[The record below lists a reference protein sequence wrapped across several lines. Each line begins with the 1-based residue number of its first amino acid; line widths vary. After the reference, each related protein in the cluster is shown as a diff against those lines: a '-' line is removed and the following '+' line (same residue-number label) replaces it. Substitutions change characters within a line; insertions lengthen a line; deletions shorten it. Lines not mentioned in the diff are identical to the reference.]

1 MGEQTGDW
9 CWSYHDYQPEQEQLR
24 EALCTLG
31 NGSFATRGA
40 APESTAGETHYPGT
54 YLAGGYNRAK
64 SEIKGRVIENEDL
77 VNLPN
82 WLPLRLRFADGDWF
96 DLDQVEL
103 LDYRQTL
110 AMRDGILLR
119 EMRVREP
126 GGRETQLR
134 QRRLVHMKDQH
145 LAALE
150 TELTAC
156 NWSGSVEVVSALD
169 GRVLN
174 DGVERYRGLESEHLE
189 PLASQPVDD
198 DGIFLKM
205 RTRQSRLEIA
215 LAARTRVYRGAQRLA
230 LDAHVECEP
239 DQITQR
245 FQLQLESNRP
255 VTLEKLMAL
264 YSSRDTA
271 ITECGQE
278 ARSAIGPLPR
288 FQALHESNALV
299 WHQLWRRFDLEI
311 DLRDED
317 GGRIASILRLHIF
330 HLLVTAS
337 PQVMDLD
344 VGVPARGLHGEAYR
358 GHIFWDELFIFPTL
372 DLRLPEITRSLLMYR
387 YRRLGAAREAAQAAG
402 FRGAMYPWQSGSNG
416 REESQ
421 RLHLNPRS
429 GRWTPDETRLQR
441 HVSSAIAYNLW
452 QYVETSGDNEF
463 LSFYG
468 AEMLL
473 EIARFWASIARHNQE
488 LDRYEICGVV
498 GPDEFHTGYPDRE
511 EPGLDNHAYT
521 TLTATW
527 VLWRALELPHY
538 LPQERWSELTE
549 QLHISADEL
558 QHWDNVSRKLR
569 LCFHD
574 DAIISQFE
582 GFERLKELDWEAYR
596 ERYGDIQRLD
606 RILEAEGDSPNHYK
620 ATKQADVL
628 MLFYLFSTEAL
639 ERLFARLGYAFDP
652 EMIPRNIEYYSAR
665 TSHGSTLSRVV
676 DAWVLARRD
685 RPRSW
690 SLFTQA
696 LESDVADIQGGTTSE
711 GIHLGAMAGT
721 VDLIQRCYAGI
732 EVRDQRLWLNP
743 VLPEE
748 LKRLRFRLRY
758 RGQTIELEVSHDR
771 VRLRAI
777 SPEADVIRLTT
788 GSETVSLS
796 AGETHEIKR
805 GAGSLFVEPPSS
817 KPLAANTSRS
827 SKH

>member
-1 MGEQTGDW
+1 MSDGTRDW
-9 CWSYHDYQPEQEQLR
+9 EWVYHDYQPEQERLR

-31 NGSFATRGA
+31 NGYFATRGA
-40 APESTAGETHYPGT
+40 SPESAADELHYPGT

-82 WLPLRLRFADGDWF
+82 WLPLQLRFADGAWF
-96 DLDQVEL
+96 DPEQVEL

-119 EMRVREP
+119 EVRFREP

-134 QRRLVHMKDQH
+134 QRRLVHMGDRH

-169 GRVLN
+169 GRVTN
-174 DGVERYRGLESEHLE
+174 TGVERYSGLENQHLE
-189 PLASQPVDD
+189 PLESQSVDD
-198 DGIFLKM
+198 DGISLQM
-205 RTRQSRLEIA
+205 RTRQSRLEVAI
-215 LAARTRVYRGAQRLA
+215 AARTRAYRGDQRIA
-230 LDAHVECEP
+230 VDAHVECEP
-239 DQITQR
+239 DQVTQR
-245 FQLQLESNRP
+245 FQLRLETDQP
-255 VTLEKLMAL
+255 VTIEKLVAL

-271 ITECGQE
+271 IAECGQE
-278 ARSAIGPLPR
+278 ARAAIGPLPR
-288 FQALHESNALV
+288 FKTLRDSNALI

-311 DLRDED
+311 NLHDEA
-317 GGRIASILRLHIF
+317 GGRTASILRLHLF

-387 YRRLGAAREAAQAAG
+387 YRRLDAARAAARAEG
-402 FRGAMYPWQSGSNG
+402 LRGAMYPWQSGSNG

-421 RLHLNPRS
+421 KLHLNPRS
-429 GRWTPDETRLQR
+429 GHWTPDETRLQR
-441 HVSSAIAYNLW
+441 HVGSAIAYNIW
-452 QYVETSGDNEF
+452 QYYETSGDCEF

-488 LDRYEICGVV
+488 LDRYEICGVM

-511 EPGLDNHAYT
+511 EAGLDNHAYT
-521 TLTATW
+521 NLTATW
-527 VLWRALELPHY
+527 VLLRALELPQY
-538 LPQERWSELTE
+538 LPQERWSELIE

-574 DAIISQFE
+574 DGIISQFE
-582 GFERLKELDWEAYR
+582 GFERLEELDWEGYR
-596 ERYGDIQRLD
+596 ARYGDIQRLD

-628 MLFYLFSTEAL
+628 MLFYLFSTEEL
-639 ERLFARLGYAFDP
+639 ERLFARLGYSFDP
-652 EMIPRNIEYYSAR
+652 EMIPRNVEYYSTR

-685 RPRSW
+685 RRRSW
-690 SLFTQA
+690 SLFTEA
-696 LESDVADIQGGTTSE
+696 LESDVADVQGGTTSE

-721 VDLIQRCYAGI
+721 VDLIQRCYTGI

-743 VLPEE
+743 VLPDE
-748 LKRLRFRLRY
+748 LKRLLIRLRF
-758 RGQTIELEVSHDR
+758 RGQTIELELSQDV
-771 VRLRAI
+771 VRLRAV
-777 SPEADVIRLTT
+777 SPGTEPIRLSV
-788 GSETVSLS
+788 GSEMFSLS
-796 AGETHEIKR
+796 TDEAHELKR
-805 GAGSLFVEPPSS
+805 EG
-817 KPLAANTSRS
+817 KPAFLEAPDG
-827 SKH
+827 